1 MRSSSR
7 TALCVLIIVAAAA
20 LLAFFFNQ
28 WRPTPL
34 AWVRTEAFVPAPT
47 PAPATISSESAQ
59 SGPQEEPST
68 SAAETTVTP
77 AADIPAQTPREVDTS
92 SHAEPA
98 PAMEAPAPMSQD
110 ASQTQPTEEQPSDPT
125 ATEAPIQPEEATHRA
140 PADVPATS
148 HEIELTPPQGP
159 EKVSVVDALQLHL
172 SGQAVFL
179 DARDPDT
186 YAQGHIP
193 GALCVPPTELDRLW
207 PQIAPHMEGKTVVT
221 YCDGELCPL
230 SQELA
235 DALLARGVTTVLVF
249 VNGWSLWQDEHLPT
263 TTGLNP

>member
-7 TALCVLIIVAAAA
+7 TALCTLAIVATAT
-20 LLAFFFNQ
+20 LLALCFNQ

-34 AWVRTEAFVPAPT
+34 AWVRTEAFVPAPAPAPAQPSPQAPSTAAPETPTSPAAEAPT
-47 PAPATISSESAQ
+47 PAPAE
-59 SGPQEEPST
+59 
-68 SAAETTVTP
+68 
-77 AADIPAQTPREVDTS
+77 DQTPP
-92 SHAEPA
+92 HAEPA
-98 PAMEAPAPMSQD
+98 PAMQSPAPMMENAPQTEPAEAQTTPEAPVSD
-110 ASQTQPTEEQPSDPT
+110 ASQQPQEAAQAAPPETPVAQETASAQAEE
-125 ATEAPIQPEEATHRA
+125 
-140 PADVPATS
+140 PAAA
-148 HEIELTPPQGP
+148 L
-159 EKVSVVDALQLHL
+159 SVADALQLHL

-207 PQIAPHMEGKTVVT
+207 PQIAPHIEGKTVVT

-230 SQELA
+230 SEELA
-235 DALLARGVTTVLVF
+235 EALRARGVSTVLVF